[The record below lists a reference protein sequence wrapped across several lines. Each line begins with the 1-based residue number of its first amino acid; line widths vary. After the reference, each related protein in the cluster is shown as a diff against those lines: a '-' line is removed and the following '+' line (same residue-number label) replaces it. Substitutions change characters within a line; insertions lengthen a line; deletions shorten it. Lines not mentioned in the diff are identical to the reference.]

1 MDSGTP
7 GSEIADTRGYHDGHW
22 NHGGNLDAARRLF
35 PEAPEP
41 WIDLSTGI
49 NPVAYPVGQIPI
61 EAWTQLPL
69 ADDLA
74 ALETAARR
82 TYGAAA
88 CADIVAAPG
97 TQAIIQWLPRIFPA
111 RRTGILGH
119 TYGEHAECW
128 RRAGAETVQVESLTE
143 LARCDVGV
151 IVNPNNP
158 DGRIAVPEDLSRTA
172 EAFAAKGG
180 LLVVD
185 EAFMDVMPA
194 GLSLIP
200 ALPSGAVVLRSF
212 GKAYGLAGLRLGFAA
227 AAPGLGAKLRAALG
241 PWAVSG
247 PAIAVG
253 QKALA
258 DPAWLEIATARLRK
272 DSERLDHLLAKA
284 GFTVVGGTPLF
295 RLAERDDAG
304 LWFRRLGRAG
314 ILTRPFHAK
323 PGILRF
329 GIPSD
334 EPGWRRLTAVLTPAP
349 ALF

>member
-1 MDSGTP
+1 MDSGTA
-7 GSEIADTRGYHDGHW
+7 GSEIADTPGYHDGHW
-22 NHGGNLDAARRLF
+22 NHGGNLDAARRMF
-35 PEAPEP
+35 PNAAEP

-49 NPVAYPVGQIPI
+49 NPVPYPVGQIPS
-61 EAWTQLPL
+61 EVWARLPL

-82 TYGAAA
+82 AYRATAD
-88 CADIVAAPG
+88 ADIVAAPG
-97 TQAIIQWLPRIFPA
+97 TQAIIQLLPGIFPA

-128 RRAGAETVQVESLTE
+128 RRAGTEAVRVESLAE
-143 LARCDVGV
+143 LVRCDVGV

-158 DGRIAVPEDLSRTA
+158 DGRLTSFKDLTRTA

-200 ALPSGAVVLRSF
+200 SLPPGAVVLRSF
-212 GKAYGLAGLRLGFAA
+212 GKAYGLAGLRLGFAV
-227 AAPGLGAKLRAALG
+227 AAPHLAANLRAALG

-253 QKALA
+253 QTALA
-258 DPAWLEIATARLRK
+258 DRGWLETATARLKK
-272 DSERLDHLLAKA
+272 DAERLDHLLVNA

-295 RLAERDDAG
+295 RLAERDDAE
-304 LWFRRLGRAG
+304 LWFRKLGCAG
-314 ILTRPFHAK
+314 ILTRPFPARL
-323 PGILRF
+323 GVLRF
-329 GIPSD
+329 GIPRD
-334 EPGWRRLTAVLTPAP
+334 EPGWGRLTAVLTASP